1 MIAIS
6 ALGQDTTTTNAS
18 LVLSEGVSL
27 LTDRPIHTLK
37 HGEPALGG
45 ATDSVLCSRTRNQAR
60 HSYIRQSVCLLPAAC
75 WQALAASSR
84 QQATRQVQ
92 VSAQLCVCVR
102 VCVCQRARKLAAFA
116 KQYAAL
122 LRSANTKSLRT
133 FVRRQAAKPS
143 SAGRRRS
150 GIEKQAHTQAQCSFA
165 R

>member
-75 WQALAASSR
+75 WRPIAASSR

-102 VCVCQRARKLAAFA
+102 VCVCVSARAQTRCLCETV
-116 KQYAAL
+116 
-122 LRSANTKSLRT
+122 RGSA
-133 FVRRQAAKPS
+133 
-143 SAGRRRS
+143 
-150 GIEKQAHTQAQCSFA
+150 AQCEHEISAHFCTTTGCETIE
-165 R
+165 RRPPP